1 MTRLLGAQSIPQI
14 TDSQAFSGGGGVSQ
28 IYMTVGPLF
37 VFLGTDVLECILEN
51 SGLGNYRANCGP
63 RKEFI
68 WGEKS
73 LLEDMSMESSC

>member
-14 TDSQAFSGGGGVSQ
+14 TDSQTFSGGGGVSQ

-37 VFLGTDVLECILEN
+37 VFLGTDLECILEN

-68 WGEKS
+68 WGERSFLK
-73 LLEDMSMESSC
+73 DKSMEPSC